1 MKPSFDV
8 IVVGAGYIGC
18 SAAYHLCKAG
28 LKTALVEQGPP
39 AAGASRANYGN
50 IQIQDMELEKS
61 PAMIQ
66 LARTRFDHLEAELG
80 IKVGLRRLGG
90 LLTIETESQWKL
102 MESRRSILSEFG
114 VSLELV
120 PAERLREV
128 EPLIDPSCLLGG
140 LYHAHEGQVDPFK
153 LIWAYLVAAR
163 RLGLQEYYQTLVTGF
178 AFKNEHLEG
187 VQTSQGLLSA
197 ASIVL
202 CSGAYTAQLG
212 QTLGCEWDIHYIL
225 GQALATEPF
234 DLRLRCHIASASF
247 FEPAEDEE
255 PGKVRANFAI
265 SQSPHGHLLMG
276 EAMYKAAHF
285 KRHVPSQSLSSVS
298 ACVTKYF
305 PVFSKLRIL
314 RSWSAPVAHT
324 GDSCPLLGSSSRYQ
338 NLFLAAGFRST
349 VIVTPLI
356 GETIARL
363 VTGKKSEFDI
373 SNFLPER
380 NDYAH

>member
-1 MKPSFDV
+1 MKQTFDV

-61 PAMIQ
+61 SDMIQ
-66 LARTRFDHLEAELG
+66 LARTRFAHLEEELG
-80 IKVGLRRLGG
+80 NKVGLRQISG

-102 MESRRSILSEFG
+102 METRRSTVSTCGIFSE
-114 VSLELV
+114 LI
-120 PAERLREV
+120 PAEHLREV
-128 EPLIDPSCLLGG
+128 EPLIDPSGLLGA

-153 LIWAYLVAAR
+153 LIWSYLVAAR
-163 RLGLQEYYQTLVTGF
+163 RLGLQEYYQTPVTGF
-178 AFKNEHLEG
+178 ALNSGRIEG
-187 VQTSQGLLSA
+187 VQTSQGFLSA
-197 ASIVL
+197 GCIVL

-212 QTLGCEWDIHYIL
+212 QMLGCEWDIHYIL
-225 GQALATEPF
+225 GQALVTEPF
-234 DLRLRCHIASASF
+234 DLLLRSHIASASF
-247 FEPAEDEE
+247 FEPAENEE
-255 PGKVRANFAI
+255 PGTVRANFAI

-276 EAMYKAAHF
+276 EAMYEAYHF
-285 KRHVPSQSLSSVS
+285 KRHVPFQSLSSVS
-298 ACVTKYF
+298 ASVTNYF

-324 GDSCPLLGSSSRYQ
+324 ADSCPLLGPSSRYQ
-338 NLFLAAGFRST
+338 GLFLAAGFRST

-356 GETIARL
+356 GETVAGL
-363 VTGKKSEFDI
+363 VTRGKLEFDI

-380 NDYAH
+380 NNYAH